1 VTVAALG
8 RNNGGA
14 VSPPTTSEASSSS
27 SSSYSSYSS
36 YASSYL
42 DDDASGT
49 SRYYLS
55 LI

>member
-14 VSPPTTSEASSSS
+14 VSPPTTSEASSS